1 VSSYYIPRW
10 RIFVDYLAT
19 TASSPAGFNETVLAG
34 RLETFEIGWQTE
46 TWGMNEGEEWSVTG
60 DLLDVLG
67 TVKSK
72 WGDIF

>member
-1 VSSYYIPRW
+1 
-10 RIFVDYLAT
+10 
-19 TASSPAGFNETVLAG
+19 LAG
-34 RLETFEIGWQTE
+34 RLETFEIGWQTG
-46 TWGMNEGEEWSVTG
+46 TWGMNEGEEWSATG